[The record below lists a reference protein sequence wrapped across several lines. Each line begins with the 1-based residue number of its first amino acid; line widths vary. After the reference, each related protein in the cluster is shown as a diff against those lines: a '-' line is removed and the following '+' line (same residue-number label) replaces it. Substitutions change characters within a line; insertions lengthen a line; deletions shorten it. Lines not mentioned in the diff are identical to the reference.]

1 MVHHNLGEAI
11 VHVDPREHRGSGHRV
26 NWLVHQW
33 VPSNEANDFIREVSG
48 RLYERVIGFAWTLN
62 EREQE
67 DERNFR
73 KEVQLEIKFSEITFV
88 KTVIIIVFSDSSHL
102 KAAFGHEDHMLWKN
116 CFKTR
121 KNFMMGSLWVQRILP
136 PCSLPHSQLKCHV
149 WYFT

>member
-1 MVHHNLGEAI
+1 M
-11 VHVDPREHRGSGHRV
+11 
-26 NWLVHQW
+26 
-33 VPSNEANDFIREVSG
+33 PSNEANDFIREVSG

-102 KAAFGHEDHMLWKN
+102 KAALDHEDHML
-116 CFKTR
+116 
-121 KNFMMGSLWVQRILP
+121 
-136 PCSLPHSQLKCHV
+136 
-149 WYFT
+149 